1 MVGGLI
7 GTGEWDNCEEIVQV
21 RDVRCEETI
30 VAGEYRYRV
39 VGASELER
47 LFTQGRITEAMRDA
61 GLRLYSDWYDSGLA
75 GRGKTA
81 WERTCSSGFT
91 GSRYENMNS
100 QEEQA
105 YRDYLKARKSISN
118 PYQHEV
124 SNVCLYDMCCINI
137 AVLCSGLTQLAK
149 YYKLGENN

>member
-1 MVGGLI
+1 
-7 GTGEWDNCEEIVQV
+7 V

-30 VAGEYRYRV
+30 VAGEFRYRV

-61 GLRLYSDWYDSGLA
+61 GLRLYSDWYSSGLG
-75 GRGKTA
+75 GRGRTS

-105 YRDYLKARKSISN
+105 YREYLRARKSISN
-118 PYQHEV
+118 LYQHEV
-124 SNVCLYDMCCINI
+124 SNVCLYDMCCIN
-137 AVLCSGLTQLAK
+137 VTSLNNSLDQLVK
-149 YYKLGENN
+149 YYKLDTHH